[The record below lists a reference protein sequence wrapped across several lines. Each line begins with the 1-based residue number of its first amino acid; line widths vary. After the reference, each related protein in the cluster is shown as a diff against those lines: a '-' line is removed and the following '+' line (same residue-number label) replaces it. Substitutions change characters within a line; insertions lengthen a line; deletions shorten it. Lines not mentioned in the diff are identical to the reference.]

1 MSWQIVK
8 NPETEMYQIFSS
20 VVDAFLL
27 DYEVTRDELE
37 VFWVGSRGEQSLQAF
52 SDIVEALDA
61 GEVPPGYYMTY
72 EEAKMWDVHQSQH
85 GPKTRQPD
93 VCKICQEIVSEESND
108 K

>member
-1 MSWQIVK
+1 MGWQVVK

-37 VFWVGSRGEQSLQAF
+37 DFWIGSRGQMSASALNEIL
-52 SDIVEALDA
+52 EAIDDGRL
-61 GEVPPGYYMTY
+61 PTGYDMTY
-72 EEAKMWDVHQSQH
+72 AKAKMWDVHQSDH

-93 VCKICQEIVSEESND
+93 VCKICQEIEND
-108 K
+108 EKNS